1 MVRSK
6 AQGRQRL
13 GHELAFSLRA
23 QPTRRQVAKPRGE
36 QIIADCEGV
45 IDIAAVMF
53 NVNGRE
59 LRYPGRAA
67 PAVSRV
73 RQIAMYVAH
82 VALGYSMREVGDG
95 FSRDRTTVLHACHS
109 VEDLRDDADF
119 DMMVT
124 AMERVVR
131 AAFQLPQAG
140 HE

>member
-1 MVRSK
+1 MRTE
-6 AQGRQRL
+6 AIGRRRL
-13 GHELAFSLRA
+13 GHELASNLRA
-23 QPTRRQVAKPRGE
+23 QPARGRPAAPRGE
-36 QIIADCEGV
+36 QIVADCEGV

-59 LRYPGRAA
+59 LRYPGRAS
-67 PAVSRV
+67 PSVSRV

-95 FSRDRTTVLHACHS
+95 FARDRTTVLHACHS

-119 DMMVT
+119 DAMVT

-131 AAFQLPQAG
+131 AAFQLPQPG
-140 HE
+140 QD